1 MKLLKF
7 FTLLLFSILAS
18 LAFAAPKSVTIGL
31 DNANSPPYFYHG
43 ANKILGTNIR
53 RIETAFRRLGV
64 DVKWKLI
71 KTNQLEKALTKNQV
85 DFIYP
90 ANIAVLQN
98 KNHKN
103 QNIFYFSKPV
113 QTTNFVFYQLA
124 SSNKPEP
131 ITKLKIGVMHFANTN
146 INNKLKK
153 KQYDNSQKI
162 LEDLQKNKIDIALVN
177 TNTGNYLI
185 QHILNGNTPIVINPR
200 LPTVKIVYE
209 LATKK
214 YKTLIADLNKIIDAD
229 ATKHS

>member
-1 MKLLKF
+1 
-7 FTLLLFSILAS
+7 
-18 LAFAAPKSVTIGL
+18 
-31 DNANSPPYFYHG
+31 
-43 ANKILGTNIR
+43 
-53 RIETAFRRLGV
+53 
-64 DVKWKLI
+64 
-71 KTNQLEKALTKNQV
+71 
-85 DFIYP
+85 
-90 ANIAVLQN
+90 
-98 KNHKN
+98 
-103 QNIFYFSKPV
+103 
-113 QTTNFVFYQLA
+113 
-124 SSNKPEP
+124 
-131 ITKLKIGVMHFANTN
+131 MHFANTN